1 LNGCMDIHGNKWG
14 EQIHVNE
21 LFCLGMGLGL
31 VKCSLPREMWRV
43 LPGGVPYFTIDLEG
57 VEK

>member
-1 LNGCMDIHGNKWG
+1 MDIHGNKWG